1 MIRSSSL
8 VLALAALA
16 LGSCS
21 QSSEP
26 VAAAGPRAQAEGP
39 SSTAQPKT
47 SEAEAFTQAPLAEAP
62 ILAGTVTF
70 GGELAQ
76 LTEGTVMIMAS
87 SDLGAMFARR
97 FDLAPTSPEY
107 GPGLGEDG
115 LPFRLGELDNIS
127 GQGDL
132 GGSWTL
138 RVYYDQ
144 DGDAGTT
151 EDMARGTVEAVAGD
165 VELTVVL
172 DGALGEGGFG
182 GHDLLGTTPELPASH
197 PELPELP
204 ELPSGHPPLGQ

>member
-115 LPFRLGELDNIS
+115 LPFRLGELDTIS
-127 GQGDL
+127 GQA
-132 GGSWTL
+132 
-138 RVYYDQ
+138 
-144 DGDAGTT
+144 AGLCASTT
-151 EDMARGTVEAVAGD
+151 IRTATRGRPRTWHAA
-165 VELTVVL
+165 
-172 DGALGEGGFG
+172 
-182 GHDLLGTTPELPASH
+182 
-197 PELPELP
+197 
-204 ELPSGHPPLGQ
+204 PSRRWREMSS